1 MRSGGLHRSTSTG
14 FREQELV
21 GSTAAV
27 GNLNAMISSDDNGD
41 DTRVDLGPVEIHVVS
56 DSTGETAARLG
67 DALKPQFPPEHLRII
82 RHRRV
87 GIVADVED
95 IVGQVRGRRAIML
108 YTLVEPDLRAA
119 MRTLC
124 QRYHI
129 NYCDLLRQPI
139 EAIERVSGAQAR
151 MQAGGSPVMDAAY
164 FRRVAAMEFAVR
176 YDDGLGAAG
185 LDEADVVL
193 VGVSRSSKTPLSIY
207 LGYLGYRAANV
218 PIVRGRAP
226 PGELWNVDPGKVV
239 GLVVDADRLLEIR
252 SERIRSM
259 GDSRGSYANLS
270 EIYEEIDLAKSVHR
284 RLGCTVLNMTNAAI
298 EEAAQRIIQL
308 VDPTGTGASATR

>member
-1 MRSGGLHRSTSTG
+1 MKAGTATVADGLSVMTS
-14 FREQELV
+14 
-21 GSTAAV
+21 SHK
-27 GNLNAMISSDDNGD
+27 NGD
-41 DTRVDLGPVEIHVVS
+41 DTGPDHAPVEIHVVS

-67 DALKPQFPPEHLRII
+67 DSLKPQFPPEHLTII

-87 GIVADVED
+87 VIVADVED
-95 IVGQVRGRRAIML
+95 VVGQVRGRRAVML

-129 NYCDLLRQPI
+129 SYCDLLRQPI
-139 EAIERVSGAQAR
+139 EAVERVSGAPALMR
-151 MQAGGSPVMDAAY
+151 AGGSPVMDAAY

-218 PIVRGRAP
+218 PIVRGRTP
-226 PGELWNVDPGKVV
+226 PGELWKVDPGKVV
-239 GLVVDADRLLEIR
+239 GLAIDADRLLEIR
-252 SERIRSM
+252 SERIRNM
-259 GDSRGSYANLS
+259 GDSRGGYANLS

-284 RLGCTVLNMTNAAI
+284 RLRCPVLNMTNVAI
-298 EEAAQRIIQL
+298 EEAAQRILQL
-308 VDPTGTGASATR
+308 VDPPGVRPETVE

>member
-1 MRSGGLHRSTSTG
+1 MTSS
-14 FREQELV
+14 QE
-21 GSTAAV
+21 
-27 GNLNAMISSDDNGD
+27 IGD
-41 DTRVDLGPVEIHVVS
+41 DTRPDNPPVEIHVVS

-67 DALKPQFPPEHLRII
+67 DALKPQFRPEHLTII

-95 IVGQVRGRRAIML
+95 VVGQVRGRRAVML

-124 QRYHI
+124 HRYHI
-129 NYCDLLRQPI
+129 SYCDLLRQPI
-139 EAIERVSGAQAR
+139 EAVERVSGEPAR

-218 PIVRGRAP
+218 PIVHGRTP
-226 PGELWNVDPGKVV
+226 PKELWQVDPGKIV
-239 GLVVDADRLLEIR
+239 GLAIDADRLLEIR
-252 SERIRSM
+252 SERIRNM
-259 GDSRGSYANLS
+259 GDSRGGYANLA
-270 EIYEEIDLAKSVHR
+270 EIYEELDLAKSVHR
-284 RLGCTVLNMTNAAI
+284 RLRCTVLNMTNLAI
-298 EEAAQRIIQL
+298 EEAAQRILQL
-308 VDPTGTGASATR
+308 VDPAGTLPTGRE

>member
-1 MRSGGLHRSTSTG
+1 MTS
-14 FREQELV
+14 
-21 GSTAAV
+21 
-27 GNLNAMISSDDNGD
+27 NDDNRD
-41 DTRVDLGPVEIHVVS
+41 DARPDHVPVEIHVVS

-67 DALKPQFPPEHLRII
+67 DALKPQFPPEYLTIV

-87 GIVADVED
+87 STVEDVED
-95 IVGQVRGRRAIML
+95 VVSQVRGRRAVML

-119 MRTLC
+119 MRSLC
-124 QRYHI
+124 QRYHVS
-129 NYCDLLRQPI
+129 YCDLLRQPI
-139 EAIERVSGAQAR
+139 EAVERVSGASAR

-176 YDDGLGAAG
+176 YDDGLGAAV

-193 VGVSRSSKTPLSIY
+193 VGVSRSSKTPLAIY
-207 LGYLGYRAANV
+207 LGHLGYRAANV
-218 PIVRGRAP
+218 PIVRGRTP
-226 PGELWNVDPGKVV
+226 PEELWRVDPGKVV
-239 GLVVDADRLLEIR
+239 GLVIDADRLLEIR

-259 GDSRGSYANLS
+259 GGSRGRYANLS

-284 RLGCTVLNMTNAAI
+284 RLRCMVLNMTKLAI

-308 VDPTGTGASATR
+308 VDPTGAGPASAK